1 MHRTLFPASSLVE
14 VLMSNEMVPKQE
26 LKYLSAYHVP
36 GTFLVTED
44 TWQAKAAGP
53 LTAHYTPLLKK
64 LDFHCI
70 RKWIWHKGQRGE
82 HNRKWKRFRTDW

>member
-44 TWQAKAAGP
+44 T
-53 LTAHYTPLLKK
+53 
-64 LDFHCI
+64 
-70 RKWIWHKGQRGE
+70 
-82 HNRKWKRFRTDW
+82 

>member
-1 MHRTLFPASSLVE
+1 MLLNSTEVFKSHFTVFPELSFSKIFHEFKKIQMHRTLFPASSLVE

-44 TWQAKAAGP
+44 T
-53 LTAHYTPLLKK
+53 
-64 LDFHCI
+64 
-70 RKWIWHKGQRGE
+70 
-82 HNRKWKRFRTDW
+82 